1 MMLILLA
8 LGHLPQGKK
17 LRSIVQNSSLR
28 SKIICIVLIAMIL
41 MTGVSAVCLKMTVN
55 AGNAM
60 FYKALAGSLSY
71 TAGDIAT
78 KLSNIE
84 SMTNMIIT
92 NSEIRKNLIILLD
105 EEYEIKKKN
114 AKSNLERLLTDYH
127 QTYKSNNIAYISL
140 YSNDVS
146 ITSYA
151 PGAASTPE
159 HIHTGVITE
168 TKMNAGYP
176 IWDTDHCNTHGL
188 FLGREARQVNHLSFR
203 TLGTLVVC
211 LDIEKMIATSTE
223 SAFLSDNIQYLLINE
238 ENHVFYRSDNFTQK
252 QAAEISRKVVS
263 GYQVLNIN
271 KSSYFAV
278 KGNISPNEWQYIC
291 LVPYEEMEKTI
302 YATQILVAVLLIVTL
317 CLVLFLSHKMTRIIV
332 SDITVL
338 VNEMRDFFKDD
349 AMLFKADALYQNRKD
364 EIGILH
370 KQFKNMVLQIQHMIR
385 QNYISEIL
393 AKEAQLKALENQI
406 NPHFLYNT
414 LEMIKSMIDLGI
426 YEEAG
431 EAITT
436 LARFYRYSLSK
447 GSDIITIGTEIEI
460 VKQYL
465 YIEKL
470 RHMEYFD
477 YEIDCERDTKQY
489 VIPKLILQPILE
501 NAIVHGTT
509 SDGRMCFVSLRVQNI
524 EDVIVIT
531 VKDDGN
537 GIASERLQQLNQ
549 DLEEACGEEKD
560 SFGLFSINR
569 RVRLLYGTEYGIKL
583 KSEFGKGTS
592 VILRIP
598 KLEHL
603 EETVSAIL
611 ERDENIV
618 GGNHDEET
626 GYHRR

>member
-1 MMLILLA
+1 MFIMGVFQISSQSYFSQLAVNSTRRELASITANLESMLQHVIDYSVSVSINQDIINLTKEYPLLPALEAEWYAVRKNMNIVINTIIGLSPNIAMWDIMAADGSFFHAGGYDLSGLEQFDAEQLIEQHQDHRGALITGPYFYLPTREKSRESGKYLFLVSKPVVDLNTREIYGYVTFFIEAASVASPFVNYMPNNSEVTFYITNKESQILLA
-8 LGHLPQGKK
+8 SDMTSIGETIKKICSFSVADVEELEKQGYLTGKEVVYCSTQMGRPDWK
-17 LRSIVQNSSLR
+17 LIHVISMDELMEEQRLFARIFL
-28 SKIICIVLIAMIL
+28 ICIFLAVLI
-41 MTGVSAVCLKMTVN
+41 
-55 AGNAM
+55 
-60 FYKALAGSLSY
+60 F
-71 TAGDIAT
+71 
-78 KLSNIE
+78 
-84 SMTNMIIT
+84 
-92 NSEIRKNLIILLD
+92 
-105 EEYEIKKKN
+105 
-114 AKSNLERLLTDYH
+114 
-127 QTYKSNNIAYISL
+127 
-140 YSNDVS
+140 
-146 ITSYA
+146 
-151 PGAASTPE
+151 
-159 HIHTGVITE
+159 
-168 TKMNAGYP
+168 
-176 IWDTDHCNTHGL
+176 
-188 FLGREARQVNHLSFR
+188 
-203 TLGTLVVC
+203 
-211 LDIEKMIATSTE
+211 
-223 SAFLSDNIQYLLINE
+223 AFLSLWNARSISEPILDLSSVMKNVVKEAYAPVEVPETSEEIRILYRGYNMLVEQTQQLLQTI
-238 ENHVFYRSDNFTQK
+238 
-252 QAAEISRKVVS
+252 
-263 GYQVLNIN
+263 
-271 KSSYFAV
+271 
-278 KGNISPNEWQYIC
+278 
-291 LVPYEEMEKTI
+291 YEEEREKNKYQFRMI
-302 YATQILVAVLLIVTL
+302 QEQI
-317 CLVLFLSHKMTRIIV
+317 K
-332 SDITVL
+332 
-338 VNEMRDFFKDD
+338 
-349 AMLFKADALYQNRKD
+349 
-364 EIGILH
+364 
-370 KQFKNMVLQIQHMIR
+370 
-385 QNYISEIL
+385 
-393 AKEAQLKALENQI
+393 
-406 NPHFLYNT
+406 PHFLYNT

>member
-1 MMLILLA
+1 M
-8 LGHLPQGKK
+8 GKK

-414 LEMIKSMIDLGI
+414 LESVNWRAKAIGESEISAMVESLG
-426 YEEAG
+426 
-431 EAITT
+431 
-436 LARFYRYSLSK
+436 SLLRETIRVKEKVVSLK
-447 GSDIITIGTEIEI
+447 HELEIVSAYITIQKIRYGDRLEYTENVSEN
-460 VKQYL
+460 L
-465 YIEKL
+465 MKL
-470 RHMEYFD
+470 QLPHLT
-477 YEIDCERDTKQY
+477 I
-489 VIPKLILQPILE
+489 QPLVE
-501 NAIVHGTT
+501 NAIYYALEEVIGPCCIEVSAKRSGNLFIVTVRNNGSQFEEHALEKMASGQTSTHGF
-509 SDGRMCFVSLRVQNI
+509 GVGILNI
-524 EDVIVIT
+524 EKRIQMI
-531 VKDDGN
+531 
-537 GIASERLQQLNQ
+537 
-549 DLEEACGEEKD
+549 
-560 SFGLFSINR
+560 
-569 RVRLLYGTEYGIKL
+569 YGTEYGLELCNEDEDTAVVNIYL
-583 KSEFGKGTS
+583 PGGTDDE
-592 VILRIP
+592 VI
-598 KLEHL
+598 
-603 EETVSAIL
+603 
-611 ERDENIV
+611 DC
-618 GGNHDEET
+618 G
-626 GYHRR
+626 

>member
-1 MMLILLA
+1 MK
-8 LGHLPQGKK
+8 KK

-211 LDIEKMIATSTE
+211 LDLEKMIATSTE
-223 SAFLSDNIQYLLINE
+223 SAFLSDNIQYLLIDE
-238 ENHVFYRSDNFTQK
+238 EDHVFYRSDDFTQK
-252 QAAEISRKVVS
+252 QAAEISRKVTS

-271 KSSYFAV
+271 ESSYFSV
-278 KGNISPNEWQYIC
+278 KGNISPNAWQYIC

-317 CLVLFLSHKMTRIIV
+317 CLVLFLSHKMTRLIV

-338 VNEMRDFFKDD
+338 VNEMGDFFKDD
-349 AMLFKADALYQNRKD
+349 AMLFKADALYQNRRD

-414 LEMIKSMIDLGI
+414 L
-426 YEEAG
+426 
-431 EAITT
+431 
-436 LARFYRYSLSK
+436 
-447 GSDIITIGTEIEI
+447 
-460 VKQYL
+460 
-465 YIEKL
+465 
-470 RHMEYFD
+470 
-477 YEIDCERDTKQY
+477 
-489 VIPKLILQPILE
+489 
-501 NAIVHGTT
+501 
-509 SDGRMCFVSLRVQNI
+509 
-524 EDVIVIT
+524 
-531 VKDDGN
+531 
-537 GIASERLQQLNQ
+537 
-549 DLEEACGEEKD
+549 
-560 SFGLFSINR
+560 
-569 RVRLLYGTEYGIKL
+569 
-583 KSEFGKGTS
+583 
-592 VILRIP
+592 
-598 KLEHL
+598 
-603 EETVSAIL
+603 
-611 ERDENIV
+611 
-618 GGNHDEET
+618 
-626 GYHRR
+626 